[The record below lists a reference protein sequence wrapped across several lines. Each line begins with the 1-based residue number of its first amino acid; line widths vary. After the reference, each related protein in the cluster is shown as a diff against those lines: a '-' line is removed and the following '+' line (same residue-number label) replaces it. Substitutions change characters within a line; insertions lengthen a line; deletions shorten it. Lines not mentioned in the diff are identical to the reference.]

1 MFKLPGT
8 SPNCKV
14 ALHFKMLEAVF
25 MGKESSRT
33 EGCLFMMPEKGAVA
47 PYSIVYSENCGS
59 LTVFLAFCLLPRHIY
74 DFLLQFKRAISFLH
88 LEIILLV
95 VSKYGCSHF

>member
-1 MFKLPGT
+1 
-8 SPNCKV
+8 
-14 ALHFKMLEAVF
+14 

-33 EGCLFMMPEKGAVA
+33 EGCLFMMPEKGMVA

-59 LTVFLAFCLLPRHIY
+59 FTVFLVFCLLPRHIY
-74 DFLLQFKRAISFLH
+74 DLLLQFKRAISFLH

-95 VSKYGCSHF
+95 LSKCVCSHF